1 MSVICVF
8 RSALAFYRMLGF
20 CVSSLINVFY
30 SIFITHAYFISTR
43 FSSRVHVR
51 VYIRET
57 SLISRMCANWPHG
70 FDATIFLSQ
79 LSILLKLLSCVQNS
93 TQIVSYC
100 DYILIRGSLIDDY
113 VRFLSFCTCKKYIYF
128 SLQFSL
134 FALYAHARN
143 ERERTHQCI
152 LI

>member
-1 MSVICVF
+1 MSVRCVF
-8 RSALAFYRMLGF
+8 RSALAFYRMLGSVF

-43 FSSRVHVR
+43 FSSRVRVHVR

-79 LSILLKLLSCVQNS
+79 LSIVK
-93 TQIVSYC
+93 TT
-100 DYILIRGSLIDDY
+100 ILRTKVDSN
-113 VRFLSFCTCKKYIYF
+113 RFVLR
-128 SLQFSL
+128 
-134 FALYAHARN
+134 LYSD
-143 ERERTHQCI
+143 
-152 LI
+152 